1 MTRRVVCI
9 HSDPTVRARLEAS
22 ADGDFDAVAAAG
34 TDEGAARHGRRP
46 FDVALVELD
55 PAAAVVRELRLWHPT
70 PAIITVG
77 DETDD
82 VVEAALASGAHDHLE
97 VDAPSHVV
105 ERAVRRSWRRLR
117 AARTSRTGHPPAPD
131 MGDVRRRVVQLV
143 SLIEATKEL
152 IDIDE
157 PPHTTV
163 RSLLDQASE
172 LGTDTVQ
179 LTGRTG
185 TGDTR
190 TPLDLADL
198 THAAWGS
205 RSPRD
210 TRLVVDDLDVGV
222 HGYPGMLR
230 TALIVLFTHALRG
243 VPHASVVRVDTE
255 ELDDALRLRIHDD
268 GPEVRLDERRL
279 LFTGGGHA
287 SPMLMTV
294 EHVAARHGGTAWLA
308 DSDLLAGGTMAVVEL
323 PRRAAPR

>member
-1 MTRRVVCI
+1 MTRRVLCI
-9 HSDPTVRARLEAS
+9 HGDPAVRARLAAG
-22 ADGDFDAVAAAG
+22 ADGEFAAVEAA
-34 TDEGAARHGRRP
+34 TLDEGASRHGRRP
-46 FDVALVELD
+46 FDVVLVALD
-55 PAAAVVRELRLWHPT
+55 PAAAVVRELRQWHPE

-77 DETDD
+77 DERDD
-82 VVEAALASGAHDHLE
+82 VVETALASGAHDHLE
-97 VDAPSHVV
+97 VDAPAQVV

-131 MGDVRRRVVQLV
+131 MGDVRRRVGQLV
-143 SLIEATKEL
+143 SLVEAAKEL

-185 TGDTR
+185 AVDTR
-190 TPLDLADL
+190 TPLDLTGL
-198 THAAWGS
+198 TQAAWGS

-210 TRLVVDDLDVGV
+210 TELVVGDIDDHV
-222 HGYPGMLR
+222 HGYPSMLR
-230 TALIVLFTHALRG
+230 TALVVLFAHALRG
-243 VPHASVVRVDTE
+243 VPHATTVRVDTE
-255 ELDDALRLRIHDD
+255 VLPDALRLRVHDD
-268 GPEVRLDERRL
+268 GPEVRIDERRL
-279 LFTGGGHA
+279 LFTGGGHT

-308 DSDLLAGGTMAVVEL
+308 DSDVLAGGTMAVVEL
-323 PRRAAPR
+323 PRRATPR

>member
-1 MTRRVVCI
+1 MTRRVLCI
-9 HSDPTVRARLEAS
+9 HGDPEVRARLTAG
-22 ADGDFDAVAAAG
+22 ADGDFAAAEAAAM
-34 TDEGAARHGRRP
+34 DDGAAQHGRRP
-46 FDVALVELD
+46 FDVVVVQLD
-55 PAAAVVRELRLWHPT
+55 PAAAVVRELRQWHPE
-70 PAIITVG
+70 PAIVTVG
-77 DETDD
+77 DEGDEVIET
-82 VVEAALASGAHDHLE
+82 ALASGAHDHLE
-97 VDAPSHVV
+97 RDAPEHVV
-105 ERAVRRSWRRLR
+105 ERAVQRSWRRLR

-131 MGDVRRRVVQLV
+131 MGDVRRRVGQLV
-143 SLIEATKEL
+143 SLVEAAKEL

-190 TPLDLADL
+190 TPLDLPGL
-198 THAAWGS
+198 IHAAWGS

-210 TRLVVDDLDVGV
+210 TQLVVDDLDEHV

-230 TALIVLFTHALRG
+230 TALVVLFAHALRG
-243 VPHASVVRVDTE
+243 IPHASVVRVDTE
-255 ELDDALRLRIHDD
+255 ELSDALRLRIHDD
-268 GPEVRLDERRL
+268 GPDVRIEERRL
-279 LFTGGGHA
+279 LFTGGEHA

-308 DSDLLAGGTMAVVEL
+308 DSDVLAGGTMAVVEL
-323 PRRAAPR
+323 PRRANAR

>member
-1 MTRRVVCI
+1 MTRRVLCI
-9 HSDPTVRARLEAS
+9 HRDEAVRTRLAAG
-22 ADGDFDAVAAAG
+22 ADGAFAAVEAA
-34 TDEGAARHGRRP
+34 TVDEGAARHGRHP
-46 FDVALVELD
+46 FDVVVVELD
-55 PAAAVVRELRLWHPT
+55 PAATVVRELRQWHPE

-77 DETDD
+77 DERDD
-82 VVEAALASGAHDHLE
+82 VVETALASGAHDHLE
-97 VDAPSHVV
+97 ADAPAHVV

-131 MGDVRRRVVQLV
+131 MGDVRRRVGQLV
-143 SLIEATKEL
+143 SLVEAAKEL
-152 IDIDE
+152 IEIDE

-190 TPLDLADL
+190 TPLDLPGL
-198 THAAWGS
+198 IQAAWGS

-210 TRLVVDDLDVGV
+210 TQLVIDDVDVEV
-222 HGYPGMLR
+222 HGYPSMLR
-230 TALIVLFTHALRG
+230 TALVVLFAHALRG
-243 VPHASVVRVDTE
+243 VPHAAVVRVDTE
-255 ELDDALRLRIHDD
+255 ELSDALRLRIHDD
-268 GPEVRLDERRL
+268 GPEVRRDERRL
-279 LFTGGGHA
+279 LFTGGEHA

-308 DSDLLAGGTMAVVEL
+308 DSDELAGGTMAVIDL